1 MAKQNYNALR
11 VMSYNCRGYNA
22 YKREYLS
29 RMIKTCDIM
38 YIQEHWLCTEQ
49 IGQLRDVSADF
60 HVIGAS
66 GFDNKEVLRGRP
78 YGGTAIL
85 WRKGMDVFIDNIET
99 HSKRVTAL
107 HMYDNMNI
115 NLLLVNVYMPCDT
128 TDEERDEFSFVLSVI
143 SSLIDNYP
151 DAMVILGRRFQC

>member
-11 VMSYNCRGYNA
+11 LMSYNCRGYNS

-29 RMIKTCDIM
+29 RVIMNCDIL

-60 HVIGAS
+60 HVVGVS

-85 WRKGMDVFIDNIET
+85 WRKDMHVCIDNIET
-99 HSKRVTAL
+99 HSRRVSGL
-107 HMYDNMNI
+107 HMYDNTY
-115 NLLLVNVYMPCDT
+115 V
-128 TDEERDEFSFVLSVI
+128 
-143 SSLIDNYP
+143 
-151 DAMVILGRRFQC
+151 

>member
-1 MAKQNYNALR
+1 MVVR
-11 VMSYNCRGYNA
+11 
-22 YKREYLS
+22 
-29 RMIKTCDIM
+29 
-38 YIQEHWLCTEQ
+38 
-49 IGQLRDVSADF
+49 
-60 HVIGAS
+60 
-66 GFDNKEVLRGRP
+66 

-115 NLLLVNVYMPCDT
+115 NLLLVDVYMPCDT

>member
-1 MAKQNYNALR
+1 M
-11 VMSYNCRGYNA
+11 VV
-22 YKREYLS
+22 
-29 RMIKTCDIM
+29 RM
-38 YIQEHWLCTEQ
+38 
-49 IGQLRDVSADF
+49 
-60 HVIGAS
+60 
-66 GFDNKEVLRGRP
+66 EVLPFCGGR
-78 YGGTAIL
+78 A
-85 WRKGMDVFIDNIET
+85 WMFFIDSIET

-115 NLLLVNVYMPCDT
+115 NLLLVNVYVPCDT